1 MRFLYIIYQI
11 CIGLPIFLV
20 ATILT
25 ALTTMLGCWLGNG
38 HFWGYYP
45 GKLWSQLTC
54 FLFLLPVKVKGH
66 EHLDKK
72 TSYVFVANHQGSFD
86 IFLVYGFLGRNFKWM
101 MKKSLRKLPFVGKA
115 CESAGFIFVDKSS
128 PRKVYETIKSA
139 EKVLQGGTS
148 LVVFPEGAR
157 TFTGHMANFKKGAFL
172 LADQLQLPVVPLT
185 IDGSFD
191 ILPRTGK
198 LLHWHPMTLTIHEPI
213 YPLGKKGEENL
224 QMLMAES
231 YKAIEKEQKF
241 ARRMT
246 CLNDLDTFKSQSHA
260 IIANR
265 YDACLDDVEEK
276 VYTRDIFRRD

>member
-1 MRFLYIIYQI
+1 MKILYNIYQI
-11 CIGLPIFLV
+11 CFALPVLLV
-20 ATILT
+20 LTVLT
-25 ALTTMLGCWLGNG
+25 ALVTIIGSLLGGA

-45 GKLWSQLTC
+45 GKIWSQLIC
-54 FLFLLPVKVKGH
+54 YLLLIPVKINGREKLH
-66 EHLDKK
+66 KR
-72 TSYVFVANHQGSFD
+72 TSYVFVPNHQGSFD
-86 IFLVYGFLGRNFKWM
+86 IFLIYGFLGRNFKWM

-231 YKAIEKEQKF
+231 YKAIEKDLPQKYKGK
-241 ARRMT
+241 ME
-246 CLNDLDTFKSQSHA
+246 NPDQ
-260 IIANR
+260 
-265 YDACLDDVEEK
+265 
-276 VYTRDIFRRD
+276 

>member
-1 MRFLYIIYQI
+1 MKILYNIYQI
-11 CIGLPIFLV
+11 CFALPVLLV
-20 ATILT
+20 LTVLT
-25 ALTTMLGCWLGNG
+25 ALVTIIGSLLGGA

-45 GKLWSQLTC
+45 GKIWSQLIC
-54 FLFLLPVKVKGH
+54 YLLLIPVKINGREKLH
-66 EHLDKK
+66 KR
-72 TSYVFVANHQGSFD
+72 TSYVFVPNHQGSFD
-86 IFLVYGFLGRNFKWM
+86 IFLIYGFLGRNFKWM

-172 LADQLQLPVVPLT
+172 LADQLQLPVIPLT

-231 YKAIEKEQKF
+231 YKAIEKDLPQKYKGK
-241 ARRMT
+241 ME
-246 CLNDLDTFKSQSHA
+246 NPDQ
-260 IIANR
+260 
-265 YDACLDDVEEK
+265 
-276 VYTRDIFRRD
+276 

>member
-1 MRFLYIIYQI
+1 
-11 CIGLPIFLV
+11 
-20 ATILT
+20 
-25 ALTTMLGCWLGNG
+25 
-38 HFWGYYP
+38 
-45 GKLWSQLTC
+45 
-54 FLFLLPVKVKGH
+54 
-66 EHLDKK
+66 
-72 TSYVFVANHQGSFD
+72 
-86 IFLVYGFLGRNFKWM
+86 

-213 YPLGKKGEENL
+213 YP
-224 QMLMAES
+224 
-231 YKAIEKEQKF
+231 
-241 ARRMT
+241 
-246 CLNDLDTFKSQSHA
+246 
-260 IIANR
+260 
-265 YDACLDDVEEK
+265 
-276 VYTRDIFRRD
+276 

>member
-1 MRFLYIIYQI
+1 
-11 CIGLPIFLV
+11 
-20 ATILT
+20 
-25 ALTTMLGCWLGNG
+25 
-38 HFWGYYP
+38 
-45 GKLWSQLTC
+45 
-54 FLFLLPVKVKGH
+54 
-66 EHLDKK
+66 
-72 TSYVFVANHQGSFD
+72 
-86 IFLVYGFLGRNFKWM
+86 

-231 YKAIEKEQKF
+231 YKAIEKDLPQKYKGK
-241 ARRMT
+241 ME
-246 CLNDLDTFKSQSHA
+246 NPD
-260 IIANR
+260 
-265 YDACLDDVEEK
+265 
-276 VYTRDIFRRD
+276 